1 MRKLSVI
8 VVFFSLLVVHF
19 NDAYAGAWVQKKGRS
34 LHILAYYFYTTDRMF
49 EDYGDLEK
57 ISDDGRFTKHEI
69 NYYTEIGVF
78 ERLTLIGNFFF
89 DFLKFDSDSDE
100 DTNAGFSDQ
109 EIGARYSIISSP
121 VVFSVQGLFIFPAY
135 SSDDALDEDV
145 EDEPALGN
153 RDIGLEGK
161 LLLGKGFTLLGVPAY
176 TNLEAGVRFRI
187 GDPADQIRYQALLGI
202 KPRGWEI
209 MFFIDGIEGLRN
221 EDEIE
226 VSENVTIV
234 PDFSLI
240 KGTVS
245 VVIPIYKDR
254 VSFELAGFWHLLGRN
269 TGGGGG
275 IKSGIWLRF

>member
-1 MRKLSVI
+1 MRTLNVA

-19 NDAYAGAWVQKKGRS
+19 NDAYAGAWVQEKGKS
-34 LHILAYYFYTTDRMF
+34 LHIFAYYFYTTDDIF
-49 EDYGDLEK
+49 GDYGDLDG
-57 ISDDGRFTKHEI
+57 IPNDGRFTKHQI

-89 DFLKFDSDSDE
+89 DFLKFEDDFDE

-109 EIGARYSIISSP
+109 EIGARYNFISSP
-121 VVFSVQGLFIFPAY
+121 VVFSVQGMFIFPAY
-135 SSDDALDEDV
+135 SSDDALDENV
-145 EDEPALGN
+145 QDEPPIGN

-161 LLLGKGFTLLGVPAY
+161 LLLGKGFTLKGITAY
-176 TNLEAGVRFRI
+176 ANLEAGVRFRI
-187 GDPADQIRYQALLGI
+187 GDPSDQIRYQALFGI

-234 PDFSLI
+234 PDFSLM
-240 KGTVS
+240 KGTVA
-245 VVIPIYKDR
+245 VVIPIYKER
-254 VSFELAGFWHLLGRN
+254 VSFELAGFWHFLGRN

-275 IKSGIWLRF
+275 VKSGIWLRF

>member
-1 MRKLSVI
+1 
-8 VVFFSLLVVHF
+8 
-19 NDAYAGAWVQKKGRS
+19 
-34 LHILAYYFYTTDRMF
+34 
-49 EDYGDLEK
+49 
-57 ISDDGRFTKHEI
+57 
-69 NYYTEIGVF
+69 
-78 ERLTLIGNFFF
+78 
-89 DFLKFDSDSDE
+89 
-100 DTNAGFSDQ
+100 
-109 EIGARYSIISSP
+109 
-121 VVFSVQGLFIFPAY
+121 
-135 SSDDALDEDV
+135 
-145 EDEPALGN
+145 
-153 RDIGLEGK
+153 
-161 LLLGKGFTLLGVPAY
+161 
-176 TNLEAGVRFRI
+176 AGVRFRI